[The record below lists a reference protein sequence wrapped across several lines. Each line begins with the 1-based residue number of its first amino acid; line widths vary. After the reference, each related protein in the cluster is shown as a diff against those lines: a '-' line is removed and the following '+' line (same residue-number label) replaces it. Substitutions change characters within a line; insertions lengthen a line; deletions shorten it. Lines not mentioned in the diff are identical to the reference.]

1 MALNLDLKGKPWYFG
16 AIIGAI
22 LMGLIIAGT
31 VFFILKPQQ
40 QKIVVLE
47 KKLQDLQAKVAEGQ
61 SAAAQLPKFQEEIA
75 KLEKELQK
83 LIQVLPT
90 KKETHV
96 ILKKIKS
103 LADAGD
109 FGFKSFSPSATLV
122 DKEFYYQWPITV
134 QLNGS
139 YHNLAQFFDRLR
151 SFPRII
157 NVGDMDL
164 RANKKQQANT
174 TLQSKF
180 QLLTYVYKEPAEG
193 EGGVK

>member
-16 AIIGAI
+16 AIIGAV
-22 LMGLIIAGT
+22 LMIAIIVLT
-31 VFFILKPQQ
+31 VVFVVKPQQ

-47 KKLQDLQAKVAEGQ
+47 KKLHELQLKVAEGQ

-109 FGFKSFSPSATLV
+109 FGFKSFSPSTTLV
-122 DKEFYYQWPITV
+122 DKDFYYQWPITV
-134 QLNGS
+134 QLSGS

-157 NVGDMDL
+157 NVGDMEL
-164 RANKKQQANT
+164 RANRKQEADS
-174 TLQSKF
+174 TLQAKF
-180 QLLTYVYKEPAEG
+180 QLLTYIYKEPAEG
-193 EGGVK
+193 EAK

>member
-1 MALNLDLKGKPWYFG
+1 MGLNLDLKGKPWYFG
-16 AIIGAI
+16 GIIGVILMAIII
-22 LMGLIIAGT
+22 TLT
-31 VFFILKPQQ
+31 VMFVVKPQQ
-40 QKIVVLE
+40 QKIGVLE
-47 KKLQDLQAKVAEGQ
+47 KKLQELQAKVAEGQ

-109 FGFKSFSPSATLV
+109 FGFKSFKPSATLL
-122 DKEFYYQWPITV
+122 DKDFYYQWPIEV
-134 QLNGS
+134 QLDGN
-139 YHNLAQFFDRLR
+139 YHNLAIFFDRLR
-151 SFPRII
+151 NFPRII

-164 RANKKQQANT
+164 KADKKQKANA
-174 TLQSKF
+174 TLQAKF
-180 QLLTYVYKEPAEG
+180 QLLTYVYKEPEEG
-193 EGGVK
+193 AAK